1 MTIFSLLSSWHTSL
15 DNGFSPGSVNLF
27 KRKALQ
33 RQTHETTFMQL
44 LFIGKNEMETHLG
57 ISGHRVTAG
66 GNYMLDKARQGGLG
80 RRVSAASDAESKC

>member
-1 MTIFSLLSSWHTSL
+1 
-15 DNGFSPGSVNLF
+15 
-27 KRKALQ
+27 
-33 RQTHETTFMQL
+33 MQL